1 MVNTDKRVYAVPFNI
16 EWDYSSDDEEENQLE
31 KPHLPDIA
39 MFDITGVDESYIED
53 VVSDAL
59 SDEYGFTHLGFELAI
74 LHSEGEAE
82 LFMYGESDDE

>member
-16 EWDYSSDDEEENQLE
+16 EWDYSSVDEEENKLE
-31 KPHLPDIA
+31 KPNLPDIA
-39 MFDITGVDESYIED
+39 MFEITGVDEAYIED

-59 SDEYGFTHLGFELAI
+59 SDEYGYTHLGFELAI

>member
-1 MVNTDKRVYAVPFNI
+1 MVNSAKRVYAVPFNI
-16 EWDYSSDDEEENQLE
+16 EWDYASDDEEENQLA
-31 KPHLPDIA
+31 KPYLPNIA

>member
-1 MVNTDKRVYAVPFNI
+1 MVNADKRVYAVPFNI

-31 KPHLPDIA
+31 KPCLPNIA
-39 MFDITGVDESYIED
+39 MFEITGVDESYIED

-82 LFMYGESDDE
+82 LFMYGESDED